1 MQVNVSVDLREQ
13 NAGREN
19 KDSFCLFGHVWQIT
33 VMSFM
38 KVAVRWIF
46 DLFLNVLL
54 VPDLEELCLFST
66 GTYSVQLDSTFSI
79 FY

>member
-13 NAGREN
+13 NASREQRVSAYWSYVAN
-19 KDSFCLFGHVWQIT
+19 YCDVIYESSSEMNIWSFF
-33 VMSFM
+33 
-38 KVAVRWIF
+38 
-46 DLFLNVLL
+46 NVLL